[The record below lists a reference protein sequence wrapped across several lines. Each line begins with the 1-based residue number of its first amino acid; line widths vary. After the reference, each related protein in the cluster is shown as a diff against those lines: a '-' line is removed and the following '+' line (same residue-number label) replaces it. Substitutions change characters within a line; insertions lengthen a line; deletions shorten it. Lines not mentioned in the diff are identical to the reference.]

1 MWLDLGRWDTVD
13 DMLAAL
19 DPMDLVKARAAYET
33 VPLHD
38 GWRQAGTIAAALH
51 NAIQMLMAAQ
61 AGERRVDPQRLCS
74 PQDYIPKIRFK
85 KVSEVQV
92 NQESID
98 TYQKM
103 IEGQYRR

>member
-33 VPLHD
+33 VPLDD

-51 NAIQMLMAAQ
+51 NAIQLLMAAQ
-61 AGERRVDPQRLCS
+61 AGEWQLDPQRLRE

-85 KVSEVQV
+85 KVSEIQV
-92 NQESID
+92 NQQSID
-98 TYQKM
+98 AYQRT
-103 IEGQYRR
+103 IEGQYR